1 MDIAELSRRTKEQD
15 VQVEE
20 DAEEHDDQDDED
32 DEDTEEDEEDK
43 GDGGNHA
50 TVVADINETNPQ
62 GERNVLE
69 KDKAHEAGEDED
81 EGGGDDR
88 DDKKKRR
95 TPNTCLPQA
104 NQRSMRLSRKANLA
118 EKAKSKKQT
127 DNEKTKK
134 PCHKRRNQI
143 LPLRR
148 RAASIRPP
156 SRDTTSKAKA
166 IELHNNGSQGQRYT
180 P

>member
-1 MDIAELSRRTKEQD
+1 M
-15 VQVEE
+15 QVEE

-62 GERNVLE
+62 EARNFLE
-69 KDKAHEAGEDED
+69 KDKAHDEGEDED

-95 TPNTCLPQA
+95 TPNACLPQA
-104 NQRSMRLSRKANLA
+104 NQRSLRL
-118 EKAKSKKQT
+118 
-127 DNEKTKK
+127 
-134 PCHKRRNQI
+134 
-143 LPLRR
+143 
-148 RAASIRPP
+148 
-156 SRDTTSKAKA
+156 
-166 IELHNNGSQGQRYT
+166 
-180 P
+180 